1 MDPVGALD
9 QLTIEDQ
16 DDPVGNFFSTI
27 WFDTEWHKVK
37 GYCDPNAESY
47 DSFHDYPDVR
57 IPQSVLGD
65 RRWSPEQIDARAD
78 ELCRRPL
85 EHLDTADLATLYQNL
100 HDIDEAL
107 RHIQDDWPV
116 KGFYV
121 GSQFIEAV
129 VVPPQEQ
136 HAYSYEEGLSDFED
150 EMRAAH
156 DWYVSEDDDDEDDF
170 NDVDGLG
177 QPISSDED
185 DDVDGLGQPNVDN
198 AVEAAD
204 GQESHHNA
212 NGAVQPEH
220 EHEAHHK
227 ADVEEEEEPTR
238 PFDPKPYSLNAEE
251 YQARFHVD
259 LAKRLLQRCKHI
271 RGIVRTRSRKHMR
284 PLNLGDMPHD
294 ILARIFAPEEN
305 QTIVQKGYRPPEY
318 LRNKEELNLMKSLRL
333 TCRSLADMIAPL
345 LFSFLTVRLTDES
358 LTKLVYISRHPSL
371 GRGIKTIRI
380 AAPYQDAFIAENP
393 AHFVDHVLYIMVQ
406 RFMITDEAT
415 GRSQWCG
422 GSPGEEQA
430 CYEFMAGVRNFH
442 SLDRDE
448 GFNARVPGGDWYAR
462 FSQHTFL
469 FHCWNVYRNK
479 VAEEFRVLDGIYNEG
494 DNFVRLVADAI
505 ARMPNVE
512 TLTFSDHSHDQPW
525 ILKYRDTRNKFTQEP
540 LFDLFTRGSNWDN
553 ARNLPSAG
561 SQNRSLLMLVSLLS
575 TIGSRNIKL
584 KHLEINV
591 TAPNTLTGFSV
602 TPDARESFQRA
613 MRNVEFLKFHISH
626 DPFNRTPMAGN
637 YPPREPEE
645 LDSLD
650 EFLDCL
656 LSSNNLR
663 ELDLSFESL
672 REENVDDPVRY
683 YLPSLWKVRPWP
695 HLRKTT
701 LNSVCMDSTKLKS
714 FLGNKPLW
722 ITELHKPHMS
732 FGTWTEALDVMREKY
747 DTEWSR
753 PNKWGKVDDKLK
765 GLNIGGRLW
774 EASGAE
780 CSTMTRMAYA
790 RAFSIPP
797 GGWPKINGKYSHEGF
812 WQAQHYISHEQDAN
826 PCRDV

>member
-9 QLTIEDQ
+9 QLTIEDP
-16 DDPVGNFFSTI
+16 DNPVGNFFSTI

-129 VVPPQEQ
+129 VIPPQEQ

-156 DWYVSEDDDDEDDF
+156 DWYDLEDDDDEDDF
-170 NDVDGLG
+170 GDVDGLG

-185 DDVDGLGQPNVDN
+185 DDVDGLGQPNVNN

-227 ADVEEEEEPTR
+227 ADVDEEEEPTR

-305 QTIVQKGYRPPEY
+305 QTIVQKGYRAPEY

-430 CYEFMAGVRNFH
+430 YYEFMAGVRNFH

-479 VAEEFRVLDGIYNEG
+479 LAEEFRVLDGIYNEG

-561 SQNRSLLMLVSLLS
+561 SQNRCLLMLVSLLS

-626 DPFNRTPMAGN
+626 DPFNRTPIAGN
-637 YPPREPEE
+637 YPPSEPEE

-683 YLPSLWKVRPWP
+683 YLPSLWKARPWP
-695 HLRKTT
+695 HLRKAT
-701 LNSVCMDSTKLKS
+701 LNSVCMDSTKLKG
-714 FLGNKPLW
+714 FLGNRPLW

-812 WQAQHYISHEQDAN
+812 WQAQHYISHEQDVN